1 MTDAGAPG
9 GGGSRLFPVV
19 AAALVDADGRVLLQR
34 RPAGKAMA
42 GLWEFPGGKVEPGE
56 TPEDALV
63 RELEEELAIT
73 VPCGCLFPATFASA
87 PLGDRHLLLLL
98 YLCRKWIGVPRALA
112 AAGLKWARPAELHA
126 LEMPPADKPLIG
138 LIERLI

>member
-1 MTDAGAPG
+1 MADDAHGMAGAQ
-9 GGGSRLFPVV
+9 LFPVV
-19 AAALVDADGRVLLQR
+19 AVALIDADGRVLVQQ
-34 RPAGKAMA
+34 RPAGKASA

-73 VPCGCLFPATFASA
+73 VPCNCLFPASFASA

-98 YLCRKWIGVPRALA
+98 YTCRKWVGVPRALA
-112 AAGLKWARPAELHA
+112 AAGLKWVRPVELHG
-126 LEMPPADKPLIG
+126 LEMPAADAPLVG
-138 LIERLI
+138 LLERLV